1 MSFSTPMLDEGADGA
16 PEPVGQ
22 RLKAR
27 REARGLSLDEVAAA
41 TNIQP
46 ELIKAIEAGTILDTS
61 PPAYARGFVRGYAE
75 YLEADTEQVMDAF
88 DRLCGPPQARLYLQG
103 VGTMAHKDFKPS
115 RRSRVRR
122 RSPVRPFLLAALVL
136 LALAVAVYVYV
147 KFDKWFGPADEA
159 PPAPRPAG
167 AGPHGAIAPEAPDTP
182 VAADDAPAAARFQ
195 LTVIADENAW
205 VKAEVDGTVAFNS
218 VLAKG
223 KSKPFAAA
231 QRVRIE
237 LRDASHVRVLKD
249 GKPVAE
255 DLGSG
260 AATITYGED
269 LFKVTRSQEE

>member
-1 MSFSTPMLDEGADGA
+1 MPFSTPMLDEGADGA

-22 RLKAR
+22 WLKAR
-27 REARGLSLDEVAAA
+27 REARGLSLDEVAEA
-41 TNIQP
+41 TKIQP
-46 ELIKAIEAGTILDTS
+46 ETIKAIEAGTILETS
-61 PPAYARGFVRGYAE
+61 PPAYARGFVRSYAE
-75 YLEADTEQVMDAF
+75 YLEADTEQIMDAF
-88 DRLCGPPQARLYLQG
+88 DRLCGPAQARLYLQG
-103 VGTMAHKDFKPS
+103 VGTMAHKDFRPS

-122 RSPVRPFLLAALVL
+122 RSPLRPFVLAALVL
-136 LALAVAVYVYV
+136 VALALALYVYV
-147 KFDKWFGPADEA
+147 NFDKWFGPADDV
-159 PPAPRPAG
+159 PSTPAG
-167 AGPHGAIAPEAPDTP
+167 DGPRGAITPEAPDTP
-182 VAADDAPAAARFQ
+182 VGGGDTPATARFQ

-223 KSKPFAAA
+223 KSKPFPAA

-249 GKPVAE
+249 GKPIAE

-269 LFKVTRSQEE
+269 LFEVTHDESE